1 MIHTDAVLTDTKKQ
15 KGDNNTSHKRRL
27 YDSKVSKGKSAN
39 STERRR
45 FVWEQVIW
53 PLVLDTNR
61 PYFTFEQYRNKC
73 DQVCKFYGIP
83 CSKLAGGLVSLTH
96 RGLVEREQTTQRF
109 SLPYHLTPYLAS
121 KVILEYGVA
130 SKKMCSKK

>member
-1 MIHTDAVLTDTKKQ
+1 MIHTNAILTDTKKQ
-15 KGDNNTSHKRRL
+15 NGDNNTSHKRRL

-61 PYFTFEQYRNKC
+61 SYFTFEQYHNKC
-73 DQVCKFYGIP
+73 DQVCKFYGVP
-83 CSKLAGGLVSLTH
+83 RSKLAGGLSSLTH

-109 SLPYHLTPYLAS
+109 SLPHHLTPYLAS